1 MTADPAAK
9 LRALH
14 AAAERVSAN
23 LVELELDSG
32 RQLLAASALQGQSA
46 ARWSKADA
54 ALTELWRR
62 HGLLQDL
69 LERADRLQ
77 GSRHADELRDLLGGA
92 SIELASTDV
101 PLAERSLLASAQS
114 AERCTPDQLL
124 AGMSAVFD
132 EVKLVISAIGQAWE
146 TLIPRLDSARRTL
159 QDCRRLADEI
169 GERHRGDLD
178 SVAEELE
185 TVQALV
191 SADPLAVQTTAVD
204 AVVRSLDEIH
214 GELEQSAGLKQ
225 GFDARALAARELLG
239 RLRGTIREAQLAH
252 EELQVKIAVPGAP
265 PVTDAPGELETR
277 LTEITELA
285 RHGEWR
291 EARQA
296 LEQWTTRTHELLAAA
311 DRALKAN
318 RAPIEARNQFRAL
331 LEAYQVK
338 AKRLGRLEDPE
349 LAATFARAREALFTA
364 PTDLAVAAQLVRR
377 YQQALSTSAVASEEA
392 LK

>member
-32 RQLLAASALQGQSA
+32 RQLLAASTLQGQSA

-77 GSRHADELRDLLGGA
+77 DSRHADELRDLLGGA
-92 SIELASTDV
+92 SIELATTDV
-101 PLAERSLLASAQS
+101 PLAERSLLGSAQS
-114 AERCTPDQLL
+114 AERCAPDQLV
-124 AGMSAVFD
+124 AGMSVMFD

-146 TLIPRLDSARRTL
+146 TLIPRLDGARRTL

-169 GERHRGDLD
+169 GEIHRNDLD

-185 TVQALV
+185 TVQAVV
-191 SADPLAVQTTAVD
+191 SADPLAVQATAVD

-214 GELEQSAGLKQ
+214 RELEQSAGLRQ

-265 PVTDAPGELETR
+265 PVADPPRELETR
-277 LTEITELA
+277 LIEITELA
-285 RHGEWR
+285 GHGEWR
-291 EARQA
+291 KARHA
-296 LEQWTTRTHELLAAA
+296 LEQWTARIHELLAEA

-364 PTDLAVAAQLVRR
+364 PTDLAAAAQLVRR
-377 YQQALSTSAVASEEA
+377 YQQALSTPALASEEA

>member
-1 MTADPAAK
+1 MTADPATK

-14 AAAERVSAN
+14 AAAEQVLAN

-32 RQLLAASALQGQSA
+32 RQLLAASTLQGESA
-46 ARWSKADA
+46 VRWSKADA

-77 GSRHADELRDLLGGA
+77 GGRHANELRDLLSNA
-92 SIELASTDV
+92 SIELASTEV
-101 PLAERSLLASAQS
+101 PLVQRSLLGSAQS

-132 EVKLVISAIGQAWE
+132 EVKLVIAAIGQAWE
-146 TLIPRLDSARRTL
+146 TLIPRLDGARRTL
-159 QDCRRLADEI
+159 QDSRRLADEI
-169 GERHRGDLD
+169 GERHRGDLE
-178 SVAEELE
+178 SVAGELE
-185 TVQALV
+185 TLQAVV
-191 SADPLAVQTTAVD
+191 SADPLAVQTPAVD
-204 AVVRSLDEIH
+204 AVVRILDEIH
-214 GELEQSAGLKQ
+214 RDLEQSAGLKQ
-225 GFDARALAARELLG
+225 GFDARALTARELLG
-239 RLRGTIREAQLAH
+239 QLRGTIREAQLAH

-265 PVTDAPGELETR
+265 PVTDATAELEAR

-291 EARQA
+291 EAHRA
-296 LEQWTTRTHELLAAA
+296 LEQWTHRTRELLAAA

-377 YQQALSTSAVASEEA
+377 YQQALSAPAVASEEA